1 MPDKGYILCVDDD
14 LALLE
19 NLWQQILDL
28 HGGTHEVVM
37 AKSGEEALGIIYD
50 LHHQGK
56 TVQMVISDPMMP
68 VSNAS
73 CPFTMPCTVHLMR

>member
-1 MPDKGYILCVDDD
+1 MAEKGYILCVDDD

-37 AKSGEEALGIIYD
+37 AKSGTSAALQEMRSLDRCGTSRS
-50 LHHQGK
+50 K
-56 TVQMVISDPMMP
+56 SD
-68 VSNAS
+68 AQ
-73 CPFTMPCTVHLMR
+73 